1 MFGGFGANPF
11 ISEKRI
17 ADVFFGTNQMHQI
30 ITSVKIPDGYVFE
43 ELPKNIKMT
52 LEDKSLA
59 VSRMIAV
66 QGNMLS
72 SRITLEF
79 KRPFYTPEE
88 YADLKEFYKKMYSLL
103 DEQIVFKKKS

>member
-1 MFGGFGANPF
+1 
-11 ISEKRI
+11 
-17 ADVFFGTNQMHQI
+17 MHQI
-30 ITSVKIPDGYVFE
+30 ITSIRIPDGYEFD

-52 LEDKSLA
+52 LEDQSLS
-59 VSRMIAV
+59 VSRMVAV
-66 QGNMLS
+66 QGGMLS

-79 KRPFYTPEE
+79 KRPFYSPEE

>member
-1 MFGGFGANPF
+1 MFAGFGANPF
-11 ISEKRI
+11 ISEQRV

-30 ITSVKIPDGYVFE
+30 VASIRIPEGYVFD

-52 LEDKSLA
+52 LADKSLS
-59 VSRMIAV
+59 VSRMVSA
-66 QGNMLS
+66 QNGLLS

-79 KRPFYTPEE
+79 KRPVYSPEE
-88 YADLKEFYKKMYSLL
+88 YPDLKEFYKKMYSLL

>member
-1 MFGGFGANPF
+1 
-11 ISEKRI
+11 
-17 ADVFFGTNQMHQI
+17 MHQV
-30 ITSVKIPDGYVFE
+30 ITSISIPEGYVFE

-52 LEDKSLA
+52 LEDKSLS
-59 VSRMIAV
+59 VSRMLAV

-79 KRPFYTPEE
+79 KRPFYSPEE
-88 YADLKEFYKKMYSLL
+88 YPDLKEFYKKMYSLL